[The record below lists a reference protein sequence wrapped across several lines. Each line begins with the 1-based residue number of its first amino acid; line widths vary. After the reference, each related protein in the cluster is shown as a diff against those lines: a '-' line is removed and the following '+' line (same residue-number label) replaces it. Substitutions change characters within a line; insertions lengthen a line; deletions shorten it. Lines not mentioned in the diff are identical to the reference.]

1 VSYYYSYKKLN
12 DQQVTAPTKE
22 EASRDW
28 ADQEERRA
36 SGTNTRTRVERGG
49 MVLTR
54 PGEDEGGRGSLRP
67 C

>member
-1 VSYYYSYKKLN
+1 MN
-12 DQQVTAPTKE
+12 DQQVTSDGTNKR
-22 EASRDW
+22 SRDW